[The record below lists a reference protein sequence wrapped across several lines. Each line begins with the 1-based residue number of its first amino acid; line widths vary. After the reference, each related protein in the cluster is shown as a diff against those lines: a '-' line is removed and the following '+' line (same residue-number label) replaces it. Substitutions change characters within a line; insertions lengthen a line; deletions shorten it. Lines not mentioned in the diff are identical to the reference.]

1 MLRKLVTF
9 AMLFLVLGVA
19 VGLLLYA
26 DHFGNVKMYDQM
38 IEVVK
43 TTIAVIVGAG
53 ANELGR

>member
-9 AMLFLVLGVA
+9 GMLFLVLAVA

-38 IEVVK
+38 D
-43 TTIAVIVGAG
+43 
-53 ANELGR
+53 